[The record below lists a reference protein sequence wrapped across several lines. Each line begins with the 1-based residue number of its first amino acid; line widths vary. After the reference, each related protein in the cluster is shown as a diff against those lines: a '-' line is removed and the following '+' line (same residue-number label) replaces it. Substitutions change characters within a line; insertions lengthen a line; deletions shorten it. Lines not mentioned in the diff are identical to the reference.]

1 MGNSRFG
8 GDAREASL
16 PPPSRLLHAGVLNYF
31 AQGGAPG
38 PSRSPPGPPQAA
50 QGVPGHSS
58 VAVHG
63 PVLWPRVTRRRQP
76 ARGGKLGRS
85 WGPWVR
91 GPGRGA
97 RDGGRPQ
104 THRCVVDVGVRP
116 LGGGGQVLGVAQ
128 PLFGGHA
135 ATGSHSSEGGP
146 QGRAALLR
154 VYETRRP

>member
-1 MGNSRFG
+1 MDPDWVTPDLG
-8 GDAREASL
+8 GTLGKHLSLLPHAFFTPGFLTTLPREVPLA
-16 PPPSRLLHAGVLNYF
+16 
-31 AQGGAPG
+31 
-38 PSRSPPGPPQAA
+38 PPGPLQAS
-50 QGVPGHSS
+50 QGVPGDSS

-76 ARGGKLGRS
+76 ARGETWRS

-154 VYETRRP
+154 V